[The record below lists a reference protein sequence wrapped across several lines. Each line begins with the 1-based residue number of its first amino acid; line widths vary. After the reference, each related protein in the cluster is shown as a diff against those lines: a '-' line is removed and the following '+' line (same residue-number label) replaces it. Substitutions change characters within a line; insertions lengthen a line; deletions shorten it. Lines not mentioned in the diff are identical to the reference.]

1 MKIPVVPAGDPHH
14 GSGVPLTTE
23 GNLAT
28 SIIIP
33 TKNRQDDLVETVRT
47 ILAQRVLPEELI
59 IVDQTP
65 DDVGR
70 LRVEDLF
77 ATSDERVRRGV
88 KLLYLHDPTIPGA
101 AVARN
106 VGMDRATREI
116 FVFLDDDVILDPGFL
131 KELLQVY
138 RSDSAVAGVSGT
150 VTNYSRPGLLSF
162 AFTSVFY
169 RGVFYDERQQIY
181 WNSDALQNSDPIPV
195 RKFGA
200 GGMSIRR
207 DAVGKTRFDPHLNG
221 VPRGEDID
229 FCARLGATCKLVIA
243 PRSRYV
249 HKSSPINRVRQHWLE
264 LEVEAQYYL
273 FFRNWNHGLRASFAW
288 LNVGFCVAVA
298 LGAVRSL
305 SSVPLVAAWKGVQAG
320 RRNAVGTH

>member
-229 FCARLGATCKLVIA
+229 FCARLGAT
-243 PRSRYV
+243 
-249 HKSSPINRVRQHWLE
+249 
-264 LEVEAQYYL
+264 
-273 FFRNWNHGLRASFAW
+273 
-288 LNVGFCVAVA
+288 
-298 LGAVRSL
+298 
-305 SSVPLVAAWKGVQAG
+305 
-320 RRNAVGTH
+320 